1 MSKLQPSL
9 HPRMRVGNVR
19 SGRRTAEHRPT
30 FATGDL
36 DPISGKCRILT
47 YSTTKPPL

>member
-36 DPISGKCRILT
+36 DPISG
-47 YSTTKPPL
+47 